1 MSESSRGGASVAVT
15 GIGVIAPG
23 AIGVAELETFL
34 REGRSG
40 VVPLDRFDTSSMKAG
55 SAALVRDFNPK
66 SYIAPMKM
74 RRMNGLSRFAVA
86 AAKLALTDAKFEDGA
101 VERTRAG
108 VALGS
113 AFGPVQTSIEY
124 IDEYIAKGPALAP
137 PQLFPE
143 SVANAP
149 GSHIAIE
156 HHFEGFNLTFTQRE
170 SSALAAAMY
179 AASRIASSDVDAAIT
194 GGFEEL
200 NNIIYGVLD
209 RLGALAP
216 KESVAM
222 PFDRARTGFV
232 MGEGSAMLFLEST
245 GAQRSHVAPY
255 GYFTGFATG
264 RDRSATLSDWGT
276 GHEAVAAVMKAAI
289 DDAGLA
295 PEQIDAIW
303 ASANGSVRGD
313 LLEARAIGALFAGAI
328 PSVVAVKSAIGEYAG
343 AGAIH
348 LASVF
353 IAMKHQFTPVTIGF
367 RESLDEIK
375 LPVTTK
381 FEERELRH
389 ILVNSI
395 SAGGGVISAVV
406 SREPV

>member
-1 MSESSRGGASVAVT
+1 MSSPSRGGASVAVT

-23 AIGVAELETFL
+23 AIGVAEFETFL

-40 VVPLDRFDTSSMKAG
+40 VAPLDRFDTSSMKAG
-55 SAALVRDFNPK
+55 SAALVRDFNAK
-66 SYIAPMKM
+66 SFIAPMKM

-86 AAKLALTDAKFEDGA
+86 AAKLALIDAKFEDGV
-101 VERTRAG
+101 VERSRAG

-113 AFGPVQTSIEY
+113 AFGPVQTSVEY
-124 IDEYIAKGPALAP
+124 IDEYISRGPSLAP

-170 SSALAAAMY
+170 SSAIAAAMY
-179 AASRIASSDVDAAIT
+179 ASSRIASSEVDVAIT
-194 GGFEEL
+194 GGFEEV

-216 KESVAM
+216 RNSFVK
-222 PFDRARTGFV
+222 PFGRSRDGLV
-232 MGEGSAMLFLEST
+232 MGEGSAMLYLEST
-245 GAQRSHVAPY
+245 RGESAGENLY
-255 GYFTGFATG
+255 GYFTGFAAG
-264 RDRSATLSDWGT
+264 RDRTATLSDWGT
-276 GHEAVAAVMKAAI
+276 GYETVATVMNAAI
-289 DDAGLA
+289 DDAGLE
-295 PEQIDAIW
+295 PSQIDAVW

-313 LLEARAIGALFAGAI
+313 LVEARALGQLFSRGI
-328 PSVVAVKSAIGEYAG
+328 PPVVAVKSAIGEYAG

-348 LASVF
+348 LASAF
-353 IAMKHQFTPVTIGF
+353 IALKRQFLPPTVGF
-367 RESLDEIK
+367 RESLSEVNV
-375 LPVTTK
+375 PVSTK